1 MPLKSMF
8 QKSSHKMMNSVIRL
22 GIAFVLVLLVSAC
35 ADKDRPNYQYMPNM
49 YEPVSYETY
58 QKVDFLPDGTSA
70 LNPAENTIPRG
81 FMPYDLE
88 NTPEGKELSRLKE
101 SPLDSVNSEGNLAV
115 GKELY
120 DIYCAICHGAKG
132 DGQGTLVKREKIL
145 GVPSYADVARNIN
158 IGSTYHVI
166 YYGQNSMGSYAN
178 QLNYEERWQVSEYV
192 MKLKQDL

>member
-1 MPLKSMF
+1 
-8 QKSSHKMMNSVIRL
+8 MMNSVIRL
-22 GIAFVLVLLVSAC
+22 GIAIVLVLLVSAC

-101 SPLDSVNSEGNLAV
+101 SPLDSLNSEVNLAV